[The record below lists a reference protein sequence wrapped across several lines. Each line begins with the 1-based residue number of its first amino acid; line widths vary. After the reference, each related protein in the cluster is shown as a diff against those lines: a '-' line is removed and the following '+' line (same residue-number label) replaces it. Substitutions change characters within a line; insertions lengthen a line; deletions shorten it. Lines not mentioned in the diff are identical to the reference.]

1 MVATETSYQ
10 SVPYHR
16 SIDGLPYAF
25 AVVGVIVLVVG
36 GVRLFLKSKSIDGG
50 DSVTPS
56 VLTRINAEYND
67 TRH

>member
-1 MVATETSYQ
+1 MVY
-10 SVPYHR
+10 R
-16 SIDGLPYAF
+16 MLF